1 MRNRFEERIAKM
13 KMPVKDKNF
22 GGFIRVNRK
31 KVDIYFDTKISIGN
45 SSTYPSDADNG
56 IITTDTTTITG
67 TTTGTT
73 TGNT

>member
-45 SSTYPSDADNG
+45 SSTYHSDAEG
-56 IITTDTTTITG
+56 STKHVEPTSTG
-67 TTTGTT
+67 TTTGAT